1 MTVMSASAEAVK
13 LVLGFITVFNSQQDT
28 IGKLTAEN
36 AQLKQD
42 LLKLQA
48 TLAEAM
54 QNDAADA
61 TAIADI
67 KEQLRSKQIEF
78 DLFQAGINEK
88 LASEAANEE
97 EFAAAMEELRN
108 QIEVLSKPVE
118 LQPESQPELQPA

>member
-1 MTVMSASAEAVK
+1 MSASAEAVK